1 LRRRPRIVD
10 NDVGPKTKDRRPRI
24 VNDDNGSTKIGL
36 DKLVR
41 LPRTVDQAGPF
52 DQTRPEESSLEEL
65 SYPSSCTQK
74 KAGKDP

>member
-1 LRRRPRIVD
+1 MIE
-10 NDVGPKTKDRRPRI
+10 
-24 VNDDNGSTKIGL
+24 IGL

-41 LPRTVDQAGPF
+41 PPRTVDQAGPF